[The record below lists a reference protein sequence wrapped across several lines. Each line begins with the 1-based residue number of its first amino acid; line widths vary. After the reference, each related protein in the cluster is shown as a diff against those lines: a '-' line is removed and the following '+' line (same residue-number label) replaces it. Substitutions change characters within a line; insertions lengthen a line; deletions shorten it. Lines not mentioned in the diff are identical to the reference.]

1 MVPIFLFV
9 CSFACAIAGRVPD
22 YINKCN
28 YDENTISQCVLDN
41 VPKVL
46 PHLKDGIKGLHLP
59 PLVPFHLEELT
70 IEPSPGLVL
79 KLKNLEI
86 YGLDK
91 VNMTQLTIKSPN
103 MEFKMH
109 FDEVRFQGDFDI
121 NGKLLILPIQGKC
134 KCFMAL
140 QDFSVDYFLTFG
152 ESERNGKKYFTTDN
166 HKIIY
171 DSTRMTSDLEKLFA
185 EPTLGK
191 QLKQFMEE
199 NWKEINDEF
208 RPVMTETILQIVKNL
223 FNSVTNSM
231 PLNELFIV

>member
-1 MVPIFLFV
+1 MLKWFQYFYLFV
-9 CSFACAIAGRVPD
+9 RLLVQLLEEFVSWKNIFFCFNFIILIFYIAD

-91 VNMTQLTIKSPN
+91 VNMTQLT
-103 MEFKMH
+103 
-109 FDEVRFQGDFDI
+109 
-121 NGKLLILPIQGKC
+121 
-134 KCFMAL
+134 
-140 QDFSVDYFLTFG
+140 
-152 ESERNGKKYFTTDN
+152 
-166 HKIIY
+166 
-171 DSTRMTSDLEKLFA
+171 
-185 EPTLGK
+185 
-191 QLKQFMEE
+191 
-199 NWKEINDEF
+199 
-208 RPVMTETILQIVKNL
+208 
-223 FNSVTNSM
+223 
-231 PLNELFIV
+231 